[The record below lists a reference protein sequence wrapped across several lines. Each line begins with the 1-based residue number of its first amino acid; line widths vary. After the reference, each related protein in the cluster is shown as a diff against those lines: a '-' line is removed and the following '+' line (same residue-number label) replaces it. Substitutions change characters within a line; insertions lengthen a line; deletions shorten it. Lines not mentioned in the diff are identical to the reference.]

1 MMMDT
6 IIHTLISKADQVF
19 RKRYSLVFLFFILPG
34 SLLPGGLFAQTPDF
48 AAAEKYDVPNLLQK
62 VGTMQVIPFFLKKS
76 NKFWI
81 IDNPPAASPGK
92 PFDLADSASS
102 AKGTKQKKK
111 SSFDIVTVNALSTT
125 KPFQETF
132 DGSRTNYYLIDPVRK
147 EKTLLFDKG
156 VIVKKLSKLTGS
168 QLGADEVTY
177 SPNFSDDEKKVSVSY
192 KYISYDYDY
201 QKKSLVKHVDV
212 KRAPV
217 AYLTGNTSPDKKWL
231 LYARHHN
238 LYIKKTTDTTEQ
250 ALSADGAEHFSFSI
264 NDEDR
269 FADMNAQT
277 DAVWSADSKTFYI
290 LRKDT
295 RKVQTM
301 TVINSLSSPRPYVT
315 NYQYELPGDT
325 AVAQYQFFVGNAE
338 AKTLKKVDIKRWP
351 DQEVSLVR
359 GGTLS
364 NGEVL
369 LVRRKR
375 SRDEMELC
383 AVALNTGKLRVVL
396 NEVSKPFINED
407 LFSVSVI
414 DQGAAILWWSDRTGW
429 GQYYRYDLNGRLLNA
444 VTTGEWA
451 AGRIAA
457 TDDAEHCIYFYGY
470 GKEKDRNPNYAFLY
484 KVNFDGSK
492 AQLLTPED
500 ATHSVFISPSKEYI
514 VDNYSRINLEPRTV
528 LRNSKGEFIKEI
540 MKADLTQLYAYGWKQ
555 PEMFTV
561 KAKDGVTDLYG
572 LMWKP
577 YNFDPSKKYPIISQV
592 YPGPFTETVWTE
604 FTVFDRYNN
613 TSLAQ
618 TGFIVV
624 VMGHRGSSPYRN
636 AKYYKFGHGNLRD
649 YALEDDKYGLEQLG
663 ARYNFID
670 MNEVGIFG
678 HSGGGMMSA
687 AALCTYPDFY
697 KAAVSSSG
705 NHDNTIYNRTWGES
719 YQGFDRPVD
728 LNQSLAK
735 GLKGHLLLVSGE
747 SDQNVNVAN
756 TYRMADALI
765 KADKD
770 FDMLILPG
778 QSHTY
783 EEPYKTYFQKRL
795 RAYFAKYLMK
805 PL

>member
-1 MMMDT
+1 MYT
-6 IIHTLISKADQVF
+6 IFHTIISKADLIL
-19 RKRYSLVFLFFILPG
+19 RKRCNLVFMFLVLPACLFPG
-34 SLLPGGLFAQTPDF
+34 DLFAQTPDF
-48 AAAEKYDVPNLLQK
+48 AAAEKYDVPNLMPL
-62 VGTMQVIPFFLKKS
+62 VGTTQVIPFFLKKS
-76 NKFWI
+76 NRFWI
-81 IDNPPAASPGK
+81 IDNPPAAAPGK
-92 PFDLADSASS
+92 PSDLAAGAPSV
-102 AKGTKQKKK
+102 KGTKGKKK
-111 SSFDIVTVNALSTT
+111 NNFDSVTVNELSTA
-125 KPFQETF
+125 KPSTQTF
-132 DGSRTNYYLIDPVRK
+132 DGSRTNYYLIDPVKK

-156 VIVKKLSKLTGS
+156 VIVNNLSKLCGTQVGP
-168 QLGADEVTY
+168 DEVTY
-177 SPNFSDDEKKVSVSY
+177 SPDFSDDEKTVSVSY

-201 QKKSLVKHVDV
+201 QKKSLVKHVDL

-238 LYIKKTTDTTEQ
+238 LYLKKISDTAEQ

-301 TVINSLSSPRPYVT
+301 TIINSLSSPRPYVT

-325 AVAQYQFFVGNAE
+325 AVAQYEFFVGNTATH
-338 AKTLKKVDIKRWP
+338 TLKKVNVAHWP

-359 GGTLS
+359 GSTLS

-369 LVRRKR
+369 LLRRKR
-375 SRDEMELC
+375 SRDEMDLC
-383 AVALNTGKLRVVL
+383 AVDVTSGKLHVVI

-414 DQGAAILWWSDRTGW
+414 DQGKSILWWSDRTGW
-429 GQYYRYDLNGRLLNA
+429 GQYYRYDINGKLLNA
-444 VTTGEWA
+444 VTAGEWT
-451 AGRIAA
+451 AGHIAA
-457 TDDAEHCIYFYGY
+457 TDDAKHCIYFYGY
-470 GKEKDRNPNYAFLY
+470 GKEKERNPNYAFLY
-484 KVNFDGSK
+484 KVNFNGSK
-492 AQLLTPED
+492 EQLMTPED
-500 ATHSVFISPSKEYI
+500 ATHAVFISPSKEYI
-514 VDNYSRINLEPRTV
+514 IDNYSRINLEPRTV
-528 LRNSKGEFIKEI
+528 LRSSNGEFIKEI
-540 MKADLTQLYAYGWKQ
+540 MKADLSHLYAYGWKQ
-555 PEMFTV
+555 PEMFIV

-577 YNFDPSKKYPIISQV
+577 FNFDPSKKYPIISQV

-618 TGFIVV
+618 TGFIVL

-649 YALEDDKYGLEQLG
+649 YALEDDKYGLEQLA
-663 ARYNFID
+663 ARHSFID
-670 MNEVGIFG
+670 LNEVGIFG

-719 YQGFDRPVD
+719 YQGFDQPVD

-735 GLKGHLLLVSGE
+735 GLKGRLLLVSGE

-805 PL
+805 N